1 MQHIYNVYIYL
12 DIEFKLLIINSCICV
27 CVCIKCPKIHARNI
41 FDRKHK
47 FIIKNCKFFIDS

>member
-1 MQHIYNVYIYL
+1 MYIYL
-12 DIEFKLLIINSCICV
+12 DIELKLLIINSYICI